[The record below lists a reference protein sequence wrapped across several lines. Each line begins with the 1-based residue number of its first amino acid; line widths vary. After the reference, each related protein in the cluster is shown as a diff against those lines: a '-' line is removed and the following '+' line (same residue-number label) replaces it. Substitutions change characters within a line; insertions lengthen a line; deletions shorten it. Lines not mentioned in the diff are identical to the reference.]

1 MKIRILLFICL
12 FLIVL
17 ITNGQIYGFKFGWS
31 QPDYNLNKNNFIKYN
46 ENLYQ
51 GYQYGAFIRTDS
63 SRFFFQ
69 IEAFYM
75 KSEET
80 FFNEPGKPN
89 FNPAIDTF
97 NQHVVLQTINIPFS
111 VGLRLIR
118 LSHFDVRAHAAIQS
132 SVTLDKKITS
142 SLNTS
147 PINSNLIEN
156 IVVKYFVG
164 AGFDLYFLS
173 CDLRYYFENTSP
185 IKSTE
190 TISFPYKDRYFNF
203 SAALKF

>member
-1 MKIRILLFICL
+1 MKTRSFLFSFL

-17 ITNGQIYGFKFGWS
+17 NTNGQIYGFKFGWS
-31 QPDYNLNKNNFIKYN
+31 QQDYNLNKNNFNNYN
-46 ENLYQ
+46 NKLYQ

-89 FNPAIDTF
+89 FNLAIDTF

-111 VGLRLIR
+111 VGLRFIR
-118 LSHFDVRAHAAIQS
+118 LSHFDVRIYAAIQS

-142 SLNTS
+142 ELIAT
-147 PINSNLIEN
+147 PIKKDLIEN

-164 AGFDLYFLS
+164 AGFDFYFLS
-173 CDLRYYFENTSP
+173 CDMRYYFENTSP

-203 SAALKF
+203 SVALKF